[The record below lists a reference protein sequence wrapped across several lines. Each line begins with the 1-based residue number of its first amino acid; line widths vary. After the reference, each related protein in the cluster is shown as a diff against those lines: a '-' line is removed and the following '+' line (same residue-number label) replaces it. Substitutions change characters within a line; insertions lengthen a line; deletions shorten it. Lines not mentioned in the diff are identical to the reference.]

1 MSTKTLIFPQRYVQ
15 GPNTLTHIADH
26 LEILGIKNPLVV
38 GGPTALRV
46 CRDSIQQ
53 SIKAKGM
60 TCAFHTFG
68 GETSWKEINR
78 IKEACQLGG
87 HDAIMSCGG
96 GKALDA
102 GRTAAA
108 ANAVNAGVVP
118 PQVMVAVG
126 AGVPCI
132 QIPTIAATDAPTAKV
147 SVIYNEKGEF
157 ETFLIFP
164 TNPAMVFVDTE
175 VIAKAPADQLV
186 NGMGDA
192 LATYFEADISYR
204 TATPTLAGGL
214 CSRTALTVAQ
224 LAFDTLMQ
232 YGVQAKTE
240 VESHVAGPALEAVVE
255 ANILLSGLGYENGG
269 LAAAHAI
276 ALSYTRIYHLFDKH
290 PSHGQFV
297 AFSTLTQ
304 LMMEERNQAFLDKI
318 YGFCKAVGLPI
329 TFKQLGMSD
338 VTDDAL
344 KMVSDDASKSVLI
357 ISMPKASRIPDEN
370 GRYYDPNEIF
380 NCLKAADAYGRAFN
394 SKKV

>member
-15 GPNTLTHIADH
+15 GPNTLAQIGDH
-26 LEILGIKNPLVV
+26 LEILGIKNPLIV
-38 GGPTALRV
+38 GGPTALGV
-46 CRDSIQQ
+46 CRESIQE
-53 SIKAKGM
+53 SINNKGM

-68 GETSWKEINR
+68 GETSWKEINE
-78 IKEACQLGG
+78 IKEACQTGS

-96 GKALDA
+96 GKVLDA

-108 ANAVNAGVVP
+108 SNAINAGVVP
-118 PQVMVAVG
+118 PEVIEGVG

-175 VIAKAPADQLV
+175 VIAKAPANQLV
-186 NGMGDA
+186 HGMGDA

-214 CSRTALTVAQ
+214 CSRTALMVAQ

-240 VESHVAGPALEAVVE
+240 VENNIAGPALEAVIE

-269 LAAAHAI
+269 LSAAHAI
-276 ALSYTRIYHLFDKH
+276 ALSYTRIYHLFEKH

-304 LMMEERNQAFLDKI
+304 LMMEERSKDFLDKI

-329 TFKQLGMSD
+329 TFEQLGASD

-344 KMVSDDASKSVLI
+344 KMVAEDASKSVLI
-357 ISMPKASRIPDEN
+357 ISMPKASRTPDEE

-380 NCLKAADAYGRAFN
+380 NCLKAVDAYGREF
-394 SKKV
+394 K

>member
-1 MSTKTLIFPQRYVQ
+1 MSTRTLIFPQRYVQ
-15 GPNTLTHIADH
+15 GPNTLAQIGDH

-38 GGPTALRV
+38 GGPTALGV
-46 CRDSIQQ
+46 CRESMQQ
-53 SIKAKGM
+53 SINSKGM

-68 GETSWKEINR
+68 GETSWKQINK
-78 IKEACQLGG
+78 IKEACQTGG

-96 GKALDA
+96 GKVLDA

-108 ANAVNAGVVP
+108 TNAINAGVVP
-118 PQVMVAVG
+118 PAVIEGVG

-186 NGMGDA
+186 HGMGDA

-214 CSRTALTVAQ
+214 CSRTALMVAQ

-232 YGVQAKTE
+232 YGVQAKIE
-240 VESHVAGPALEAVVE
+240 VENNIAGPALEAVIE

-269 LAAAHAI
+269 LSAAHAI
-276 ALSYTRIYHLFDKH
+276 ALSYTRIYHLFEKH

-304 LMMEERNQAFLDKI
+304 LMMEERSKDFLDKI

-329 TFKQLGMSD
+329 TFEQLGASN

-344 KMVSDDASKSVLI
+344 KMVAEDASKSVLI
-357 ISMPKASRIPDEN
+357 ISMPKASKTPDEE
-370 GRYYDPNEIF
+370 GRFYDPNEIF
-380 NCLKAADAYGRAFN
+380 NSLKAVDAYGRAF
-394 SKKV
+394 K

>member
-15 GPNTLTHIADH
+15 GPNTLAQIGDH
-26 LEILGIKNPLVV
+26 LEILGIKSPLVV
-38 GGPTALRV
+38 GGPTALGI
-46 CRDSIQQ
+46 CRESIQQ
-53 SIKAKGM
+53 SINTKEM

-68 GETSWKEINR
+68 GETSWNEINK
-78 IKEACQLGG
+78 IKEACQKGG

-96 GKALDA
+96 GKVLDA

-108 ANAVNAGVVP
+108 ANAINAGVVP
-118 PQVMVAVG
+118 PEVIEGVG
-126 AGVPCI
+126 AGIPCI

-186 NGMGDA
+186 HGMGDA

-214 CSRTALTVAQ
+214 CSRTALMVAQ

-240 VESHVAGPALEAVVE
+240 VENNIAGPALEAVIE

-269 LAAAHAI
+269 LSAAHAI
-276 ALSYTRIYHLFDKH
+276 ALSYTRIYHLFEKH

-304 LMMEERNQAFLDKI
+304 LMMEERSKDFLDKI
-318 YGFCKAVGLPI
+318 YGFCKAIGLPI
-329 TFKQLGMSD
+329 TFEQLGASN

-344 KMVSDDASKSVLI
+344 KMVAEDASKSVLI
-357 ISMPKASRIPDEN
+357 ISMPKASRTPDEE

-380 NCLKAADAYGRAFN
+380 NCLKAVDAYGRAFM
-394 SKKV
+394 

>member
-15 GPNTLTHIADH
+15 GPNTLAQIGDH

-38 GGPTALRV
+38 GGPTALGV
-46 CRDSIQQ
+46 CRESIQK
-53 SIKAKGM
+53 SINSKGM
-60 TCAFHTFG
+60 TCAIHKFG
-68 GETSWKEINR
+68 GETSWKEINE
-78 IKEACQLGG
+78 IKEVCQAGG

-96 GKALDA
+96 GKVLDA

-108 ANAVNAGVVP
+108 SNAINAGVVP
-118 PQVMVAVG
+118 PEVVEGVG

-175 VIAKAPADQLV
+175 VIAKAPVNQLV
-186 NGMGDA
+186 HGMGDA

-214 CSRTALTVAQ
+214 CSRTALMVAQ

-240 VESHVAGPALEAVVE
+240 VENNIAGPALEAVIE

-269 LAAAHAI
+269 LSAAHAI
-276 ALSYTRIYHLFDKH
+276 ALSYTRIYHLFEKH

-304 LMMEERNQAFLDKI
+304 LMMEERSKDFLDKI

-329 TFKQLGMSD
+329 TFEQLGASD

-344 KMVSDDASKSVLI
+344 KMVAEDASKSVLI
-357 ISMPKASRIPDEN
+357 ISMPKASRTPDEE

-380 NCLKAADAYGRAFN
+380 NCLKAVDAYGREF
-394 SKKV
+394 K

>member
-15 GPNTLTHIADH
+15 GPNMLAQIGDH
-26 LEILGIKNPLVV
+26 LEILGIKNPLIA
-38 GGPTALRV
+38 GGPTALGV
-46 CRDSIQQ
+46 CRESIQE
-53 SIKAKGM
+53 SINNKGM

-68 GETSWKEINR
+68 GETSWKEINE
-78 IKEACQLGG
+78 IKEACQTGG

-96 GKALDA
+96 GKVLDA

-108 ANAVNAGVVP
+108 SNAINAGVVP
-118 PQVMVAVG
+118 PEVIEGVG

-132 QIPTIAATDAPTAKV
+132 QIPTIAATDAPTAKI

-175 VIAKAPADQLV
+175 VIAKAPVNQLV
-186 NGMGDA
+186 HGMGDA

-214 CSRTALTVAQ
+214 CSRTALMIAQ

-240 VESHVAGPALEAVVE
+240 VENNIAGPALEAVIE

-269 LAAAHAI
+269 LSAAHAI
-276 ALSYTRIYHLFDKH
+276 ALSYTRIYHLFEKH

-304 LMMEERNQAFLDKI
+304 LMMEERSKDFLDKI
-318 YGFCKAVGLPI
+318 YGFCKTVGLPI
-329 TFKQLGMSD
+329 TFEQLGASD

-344 KMVSDDASKSVLI
+344 KMVAEDASKSVLI
-357 ISMPKASRIPDEN
+357 ISMPKASRTPDEE

-380 NCLKAADAYGRAFN
+380 NCLKAVDAYGIAF
-394 SKKV
+394 K

>member
-1 MSTKTLIFPQRYVQ
+1 MSSKVLIFPQRYVQ
-15 GPNTLTHIADH
+15 GPNTLAQIADH

-38 GGPTALRV
+38 GGPTALGV
-46 CRDSIQQ
+46 CRDSIQK
-53 SIKAKGM
+53 SIKSKEMG
-60 TCAFHTFG
+60 CAFHPFG
-68 GETSWKEINR
+68 GETSWKEINK
-78 IKEACQLGG
+78 IKAACQSGG

-96 GKALDA
+96 GKVLDA

-108 ANAVNAGVVP
+108 TNAINAGVVP
-118 PQVMVAVG
+118 PQVIIGVG

-132 QIPTIAATDAPTAKV
+132 QVPTIAATDAPTAKV

-175 VIAKAPADQLV
+175 VIAKAPAEQLV

-204 TATPTLAGGL
+204 TAAPTLAGGI
-214 CSRTALTVAQ
+214 CSRTALVVAR

-240 VESHVAGPALEAVVE
+240 VENNVAGPALEAVVE

-276 ALSYTRIYHLFDKH
+276 ALSYTRVYHLFDKH

-304 LMMEERNQAFLDKI
+304 LMMEERSQEFLDTI

-329 TFKQLGMSD
+329 TFTELGMST
-338 VTDDAL
+338 VSDDAL

-357 ISMPKASRIPDEN
+357 ISMPKASRTPDKD

-394 SKKV
+394 SRK

>member
-15 GPNTLTHIADH
+15 GPNTLAQIGDH

-38 GGPTALRV
+38 GGPTALSV
-46 CRDSIQQ
+46 CRESIQQ
-53 SIKAKGM
+53 SINTKGM
-60 TCAFHTFG
+60 ACAFHTFG
-68 GETSWKEINR
+68 GETSWKEINK
-78 IKEACQLGG
+78 IKETCQSGG

-96 GKALDA
+96 GKVLDA

-108 ANAVNAGVVP
+108 ANAINAGVVP
-118 PQVMVAVG
+118 PEVVKGVG

-132 QIPTIAATDAPTAKV
+132 QIPTIASTDAPTAKV

-186 NGMGDA
+186 HGMGDA

-214 CSRTALTVAQ
+214 CSRTALMVAK
-224 LAFDTLMQ
+224 LALDTLMQ

-240 VESHVAGPALEAVVE
+240 VENNIAGPALEAVIE

-269 LAAAHAI
+269 LSAAHAI
-276 ALSYTRIYHLFDKH
+276 ALSYTRIYHLFEKH

-304 LMMEERNQAFLDKI
+304 LMMEERSQDFLDKI
-318 YGFCKAVGLPI
+318 YGFCKSVGLPI
-329 TFKQLGMSD
+329 TFEQLGASD

-344 KMVSDDASKSVLI
+344 IMVAEDASKSVLI
-357 ISMPKASRIPDEN
+357 VSMPKANRNPDED

-380 NCLKAADAYGRAFN
+380 NCLKAVDAYGRAF
-394 SKKV
+394 K

>member
-1 MSTKTLIFPQRYVQ
+1 MSSKVLIFPQRYVQ
-15 GPNTLTHIADH
+15 GPNTLSQIGDH
-26 LEILGIKNPLVV
+26 LEILGIKNPLVL
-38 GGPTALRV
+38 GGPTALGI
-46 CRDSIQQ
+46 CRESIQQ
-53 SIKAKGM
+53 SVNAKGM
-60 TCAFHTFG
+60 ACAFLTFG
-68 GETSWKEINR
+68 GETSWKEINK
-78 IKEACQLGG
+78 IKEACLSGG

-96 GKALDA
+96 GKVLDA

-108 ANAVNAGVVP
+108 ANAINAGVVP
-118 PQVMVAVG
+118 PVVIEGVG
-126 AGVPCI
+126 AGVQCI

-186 NGMGDA
+186 YGMGDA

-214 CSRTALTVAQ
+214 CSRTALMVSK

-232 YGVQAKTE
+232 YGFQAKTE
-240 VESHVAGPALEAVVE
+240 VENDIAGPALEAVVE

-269 LAAAHAI
+269 LSAAHAI
-276 ALSYTRIYHLFDKH
+276 ALCYTRIYHLFTKH

-304 LMMEERNQAFLDKI
+304 LMMEERSQEFLDKI
-318 YGFCKAVGLPI
+318 YGFCKSVGLPI
-329 TFKQLGMSD
+329 TFEQLGASD
-338 VTDDAL
+338 ITNDAL
-344 KMVSDDASKSVLI
+344 KMVAEDASKNVLI
-357 ISMPKASRIPDEN
+357 LSMPKATSTPDEE
-370 GRYYDPNEIF
+370 GRFYDPNEIF
-380 NCLKAADAYGRAFN
+380 NCLKAADAYGRKFN
-394 SKKV
+394 SAD

>member
-1 MSTKTLIFPQRYVQ
+1 MNTKTLIFPQRYVQ
-15 GPNTLTHIADH
+15 GPNTLAQIGDH

-38 GGPTALRV
+38 GGPTALSV
-46 CRDSIQQ
+46 CRESIQQ
-53 SIKAKGM
+53 SINTKGM
-60 TCAFHTFG
+60 ACAFHTFG
-68 GETSWKEINR
+68 GETSWKEINK
-78 IKEACQLGG
+78 IKETCHSGG
-87 HDAIMSCGG
+87 HDAVMSCGG
-96 GKALDA
+96 GKVLDA

-108 ANAVNAGVVP
+108 ANAINAGVVP
-118 PQVMVAVG
+118 PEVVKGVG

-132 QIPTIAATDAPTAKV
+132 QIPTIASTDAPTAKV

-186 NGMGDA
+186 HGMGDA

-214 CSRTALTVAQ
+214 CSRTALMVAK
-224 LAFDTLMQ
+224 LALDTLMQ

-240 VESHVAGPALEAVVE
+240 VENNIAGPALEAVIE

-269 LAAAHAI
+269 LSAAHAI
-276 ALSYTRIYHLFDKH
+276 ALSYTRIYHLFEKH

-304 LMMEERNQAFLDKI
+304 LMMEERSQDFLDKI
-318 YGFCKAVGLPI
+318 YGFCKSVGLPI
-329 TFKQLGMSD
+329 TFEQLGASD

-344 KMVSDDASKSVLI
+344 IMVAEDASKSVLI
-357 ISMPKASRIPDEN
+357 VSMPKANRNPDED

-380 NCLKAADAYGRAFN
+380 NCLKAVDAYGRAF
-394 SKKV
+394 K